1 MNRLLFSLLLLP
13 ISGSGHGIE
22 IDSSALRPLAPITV
36 TFAPIESTVRPV
48 PAPKPPVTTSAGN
61 PKHAPLDRRQ
71 HRSREGWE
79 RIIPTHVKVQY
90 AGGMGFL
97 SFGAG
102 WDYGRKC
109 QWETDLYLGFLPRS
123 KAGKFYL
130 TATLK
135 QNHIPWDIAC
145 GKRFS
150 FTPFYYGLYINTIF
164 GEKFWVR
171 EPERDPRKLDAEF
184 ADGSFFLSA
193 VEQAAAD
200 QLFAAGG
207 DIKIIACAAGIVR
220 CDLKHAVSFG
230 NPDGQRKNFLF
241 PRDEKRL
248 KGNRSALPCGQNG
261 FYLIHGTVLPC

>member
-1 MNRLLFSLLLLP
+1 MNRLLFSLLLLLP

-22 IDSSALRPLAPITV
+22 IDSSALRPLASITV

-171 EPERDPRKLDAEF
+171 EPERYPRKYYTF
-184 ADGSFFLSA
+184 STKVHSF
-193 VEQAAAD
+193 
-200 QLFAAGG
+200 LF
-207 DIKIIACAAGIVR
+207 I
-220 CDLKHAVSFG
+220 
-230 NPDGQRKNFLF
+230 GQRFSLHTN
-241 PRDEKRL
+241 RNRTSRL
-248 KGNRSALPCGQNG
+248 KGITFYYELSTCDLYLISAATNRSLGGRDIVGLSAGVKLQL
-261 FYLIHGTVLPC
+261 F

>member
-22 IDSSALRPLAPITV
+22 LDSSALRPLAPITV

-48 PAPKPPVTTSAGN
+48 PAPKPPVTTSAGS

-171 EPERDPRKLDAEF
+171 EPERYPRKYYTF
-184 ADGSFFLSA
+184 STKVHSF
-193 VEQAAAD
+193 
-200 QLFAAGG
+200 LF
-207 DIKIIACAAGIVR
+207 I
-220 CDLKHAVSFG
+220 
-230 NPDGQRKNFLF
+230 GQRFSLRTN
-241 PRDEKRL
+241 RNRTSRL
-248 KGNRSALPCGQNG
+248 KGITFYYELSTCDLYLISAATNRSLGGRDIVGLSAGVKLQL
-261 FYLIHGTVLPC
+261 F